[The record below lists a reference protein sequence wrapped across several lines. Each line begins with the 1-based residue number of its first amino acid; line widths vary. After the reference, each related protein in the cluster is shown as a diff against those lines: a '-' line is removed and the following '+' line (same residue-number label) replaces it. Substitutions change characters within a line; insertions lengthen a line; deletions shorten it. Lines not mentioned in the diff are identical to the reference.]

1 MSEFNLSQ
9 NRIDRSNLGLKT
21 RYQRQQRSL
30 NAMLQAQRQAD
41 QEMIVLG
48 KRTSSELERHQNTL
62 AEQNTDPQTK

>member
-30 NAMLQAQRQAD
+30 NAMLQVQRQAD

>member
-1 MSEFNLSQ
+1 MSEFNFSQ

-30 NAMLQAQRQAD
+30 NAMLQVQRQAD